1 MKIKMKMKMKARES
15 SVIGH
20 FHFPVASFDSVYL
33 RVTQFGYKMDA
44 HNAEFGDKKQLD
56 FGCKTISEKVDNRN
70 ILWIIKQRK
79 RKNTNWERI

>member
-44 HNAEFGDKKQLD
+44 HNAEFGDKKQ
-56 FGCKTISEKVDNRN
+56 
-70 ILWIIKQRK
+70 
-79 RKNTNWERI
+79 